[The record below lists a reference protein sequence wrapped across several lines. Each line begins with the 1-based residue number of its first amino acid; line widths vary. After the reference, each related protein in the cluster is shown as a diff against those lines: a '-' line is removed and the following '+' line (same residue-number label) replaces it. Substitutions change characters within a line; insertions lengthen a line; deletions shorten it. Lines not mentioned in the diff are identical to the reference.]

1 MDPALRL
8 MLVTAIV
15 VVVGWVPFAC
25 FPSVSPSTR
34 DALVRTA
41 LDESRY
47 QCVTNPPNEARLQA
61 ACVALLDSGVGSA
74 GAAKGNEAVPPA
86 GPAVPDGGLSG
97 SAQPTPEPMNV
108 EQGNAVRGVD
118 GGL

>member
-1 MDPALRL
+1 
-8 MLVTAIV
+8 MLGTAIV

-41 LDESRY
+41 LDEARY

-61 ACVALLDSGVGSA
+61 ACVALL
-74 GAAKGNEAVPPA
+74 
-86 GPAVPDGGLSG
+86 GPAVEQRDAATVDDSPVSGDGG
-97 SAQPTPEPMNV
+97 PVNV
-108 EQGNAVRGVD
+108 EQGNAVRRVD
-118 GGL
+118 GGE